1 LCHIPPYRAIA
12 IATANPA
19 LAALEFASTKVTIL
33 DKAAFL
39 FVPPAPSSTT
49 IKSDVVKSA
58 PISVAPS
65 MFKADTET
73 LLAVLIV
80 PNFESAI
87 LLIAKEIFPEE
98 VIGEFET
105 VNSPAP
111 LSAIPIEVTV
121 PVLEGVTCVYVILVE
136 PIEPVLSVVH
146 KNILLSLVEP

>member
-1 LCHIPPYRAIA
+1 MCHIPPYRAIA

-87 LLIAKEIFPEE
+87 LLIARVIFPLD
-98 VIGEFET
+98 VTGELPT

-136 PIEPVLSVVH
+136 PTEPVLSVVH